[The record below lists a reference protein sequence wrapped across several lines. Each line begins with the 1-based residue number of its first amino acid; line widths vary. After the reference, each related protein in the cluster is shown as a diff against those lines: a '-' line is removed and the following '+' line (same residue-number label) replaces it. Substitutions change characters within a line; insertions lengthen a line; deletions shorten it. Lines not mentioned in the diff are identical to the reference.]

1 MSSLVQHSDKEQALW
16 ISFIHTTSSNLD
28 GVTKDPKLK
37 RCDIESDYRFQ
48 LIPSLQAFLNI
59 NQVTW
64 IDLDIPTEDIHI
76 RINEIVR
83 SDFIQLLPASS
94 SSSGQ
99 VVHIYFSS
107 FVDDLRLVTKALSL
121 LLEAFKS
128 SDNIVFNWTFLEDL
142 IYIPRPYIYLNNL
155 QRNFFRKLVSSVK
168 EQCDQL
174 HINTNRIRL
183 CSSNELRNRWG
194 EGDCFIIPVPQMTEL
209 GAAEDMWRRV
219 LSEVQFSE
227 MFNQG
232 NAVPRLIAIE
242 HCPPEHQESFLIPS
256 EFESQGVRLCQIH
269 PLYRHPNDQEPDN
282 LPMPVITQSLLSY
295 VNQATGIT
303 GINHVLIQHYRDGRD
318 NIAQH
323 SDKTLDICPETPILN
338 LSLGA
343 PRDLFLQNKTDKNRL
358 ERIPLR
364 HGECLVF
371 GLETNRCWYHEIPK
385 RVDEP
390 AYVDWKEMSYPN
402 DDWHGGGRI
411 SFTFRKIKTFI
422 CQIDLGATVS
432 DGNRFVEVIIGQG
445 SPYKTI
451 ADYLSSQGSDD
462 VAEFGGKHLSSD
474 RTELI
479 AAFSKE
485 NRQGDEFNWQEHYGE
500 GFLCR

>member
-1 MSSLVQHSDKEQALW
+1 MSSLVQHSEKEQALW
-16 ISFIHTTSSNLD
+16 ISFIHTTSSNSD
-28 GVTKDPKLK
+28 GISKGPILK
-37 RCDIESDYRFQ
+37 RSEIESDYRFQ
-48 LIPSLQAFLNI
+48 LIDSLQAFLNI
-59 NQVTW
+59 NQVNW
-64 IDLDIPTEDIHI
+64 IDLDIPPEDIPIHMS
-76 RINEIVR
+76 EVVQ
-83 SDFIQLLPASS
+83 SDIIPLLPSS
-94 SSSGQ
+94 SSEQ
-99 VVHIYFSS
+99 LVHIYFSS
-107 FVDDLRLVTKALSL
+107 FVYDLRLVTKALSL
-121 LLEAFKS
+121 LLEAFKLL
-128 SDNIVFNWTFLEDL
+128 DKFVFNWTFLEDL
-142 IYIPRPYIYLNNL
+142 IYIPRPYVYLNNL

-174 HINTNRIRL
+174 YIMTDRIRL

-194 EGDCFIIPVPQMTEL
+194 EGDCFIISVPQMIES
-209 GAAEDMWRRV
+209 GAAEDMWYRV

-232 NAVPRLIAIE
+232 NAVPRLISIE
-242 HCPPEHQESFLIPS
+242 HYPSEHQESLLIPS
-256 EFESQGVRLCQIH
+256 EFESQGMKLCQVY

-282 LPMPVITQSLLSY
+282 LPMPAITQELLSY

-343 PRDLFLQNKTDKNRL
+343 SRDLFLQNKTDKNRL

-371 GLETNRCWYHEIPK
+371 GLETNRRWYHEIPK

-390 AYVDWKEMSYPN
+390 AYVDWKELSDSN

-422 CQIDLGATVS
+422 CQIDLGTTV
-432 DGNRFVEVIIGQG
+432 NRFVEVIVGQG

-451 ADYLSSQGSDD
+451 ADYLSSHGCED
-462 VAEFGGKHLSSD
+462 VAELGGKHFSSD

-485 NRQGDEFNWQEHYGE
+485 NRQGSEFNWQEHYGN